1 MRTTNR
7 AVSIGGPIT
16 LAVVGAL
23 LMFAVT
29 DTQVGPLKLQ
39 TLGIILVVAGIVWLV
54 LGFVAAKP
62 RTVASVKTEAVSPD
76 GNQREVRTES
86 QVDGGVGPL

>member
-29 DTQVGPLKLQ
+29 DTQVGPL
-39 TLGIILVVAGIVWLV
+39 
-54 LGFVAAKP
+54 
-62 RTVASVKTEAVSPD
+62 
-76 GNQREVRTES
+76 
-86 QVDGGVGPL
+86 